1 MSTLWRPLL
10 GALLL
15 ARLAWASPAEQL
27 PVLPHTDPVLERAI
41 SRVYPSLVQIHVLTA
56 YAEGG
61 RERKF
66 QASGSGAIISPQGYV
81 ITNHHVVGKATSI
94 RVILPTFEEL
104 EATLVGTDPLADI
117 AVIKLDVSKRPPG
130 SPPLP
135 VAQFGQSSTLKV
147 GDTVLAMGC
156 PLALSQS
163 VTRGIVANTDM
174 RIPRAMELDG
184 ENVGSVVKWI
194 GHDAQIFPGNSGG
207 PLVNLD
213 GEIVGI
219 NELGMGLAGAIPS
232 DLARAVAEQLIAK
245 GKVERAWT
253 GLAFQPLLK
262 DAPPSVRGVLV
273 SAVLPGSPAAAAG
286 VKPGDRVLA
295 VEGRPA
301 NVRFDTQLPAFT
313 NELLQHTPGMPLTLT
328 LARGSQE
335 LQVTLS
341 PVLRDE
347 AQAKEMELKEWGL
360 TVRRLTRVEA
370 IELQRPDTRGV
381 LVSTLLP
388 GGPSDKAVPPLRHD
402 DVITQVQKQPVTSP
416 EALVQATADLLKGAH
431 SPVPVVVAFER
442 GAEKMLTLVEVGIRL
457 PQEPPAE
464 ARRGW
469 LPIATQVLS
478 PKLATALGYKG
489 RKGARVTQVY
499 PDGDS
504 TGLKVGDVVT
514 KVDDTLV
521 EASEPQDADVFDS
534 LIRAYQPGSKAQFSL
549 LRDGKPLTLTVT
561 LREGPR
567 QENELRV
574 YEDVALEFRARDISY
589 LDRVKRRWPKE
600 EAGAL
605 VSQVDAGGWAA
616 VGGLRMDDL
625 IISVDG
631 HPVQTVQELEAVLK
645 PVKEKKPH
653 HLTFFVKRGVQTL
666 FVELQPTWGDIR
678 EAAK

>member
-1 MSTLWRPLL
+1 MSTAWRLL
-10 GALLL
+10 FPVALATGL
-15 ARLAWASPAEQL
+15 ALAAPPEHT
-27 PVLPHTDPVLERAI
+27 PVIPHTDPVLERAI
-41 SRVYPSLVQIHVLTA
+41 NRVYPSLVQIHVLSA
-56 YAEGG
+56 YSEGG

-66 QASGSGAIISPQGYV
+66 QASGSGAIISADGYV

-117 AVIKLDVSKRPPG
+117 AVIKLDLSSRASG

-135 VAQFGQSSTLKV
+135 VAHFGQSSALKV

-174 RIPRAMELDG
+174 RIPRALELDG

-219 NELGMGLAGAIPS
+219 NELGIGLAGAIPA
-232 DLARAVAEQLIAK
+232 DLARSVAEQLIAK

-253 GLAFQPLLK
+253 GMSFQPLLK
-262 DAPPSVRGVLV
+262 DAPASMGGVLV
-273 SAVLPGSPAAAAG
+273 SAVLPGTPAAAAG
-286 VKPGDRVLA
+286 VKAGDRVLA

-301 NVRFDTQLPAFT
+301 TVRFDTQLPAFI
-313 NELLQHTPGMPLTLT
+313 NELLQHTPGAPLVLT
-328 LARGSQE
+328 LARGSTE
-335 LQVTLS
+335 LTVTLV
-341 PVLRDE
+341 PLLRDE
-347 AQAKEMELKEWGL
+347 ARAKEVELKEWGL
-360 TVRRLTRVEA
+360 TVRRLTRTES
-370 IELQRPDTRGV
+370 IDLQRPDARGV

-388 GGPSDKAVPPLRHD
+388 GGPSDKAVPPLRQN
-402 DVITQVQKQPVTSP
+402 DVITQVANKAVDSP
-416 EALVQATADLLKGAH
+416 EALVKATAELLKGARA
-431 SPVPVVVAFER
+431 PVSSVVNFER
-442 GAEKMLTLVEVGIRL
+442 GAEKLLTLVEVGIRP
-457 PQEPPAE
+457 PQEPAAE
-464 ARRGW
+464 ASRGW
-469 LPIATQVLS
+469 LPVATQVLS

-489 RKGARVTQVY
+489 RKGVRVTQVY

-504 TGLKVGDVVT
+504 TGLKVGDVIT
-514 KVDDTLV
+514 KVDDALV
-521 EASEPQDADVFDS
+521 EASEPQDSDVFDA
-534 LIRAYQPGSKAQFSL
+534 LVRAYKPGSKAQFAV
-549 LRDGKPLTLTVT
+549 LRGGKPTTLTIA

-567 QENELRV
+567 QENELRI
-574 YEDVALEFRARDISY
+574 YEDVTLEFRARDISY
-589 LDRVKRRWPKE
+589 LDRVKRRWSKE

-605 VSQVDAGGWAA
+605 VSQVDTGGWAA
-616 VGGLRMDDL
+616 VGGLRAEDL
-625 IISVDG
+625 IMSVDG
-631 HPVQTVQELEAVLK
+631 KPVRTVQELEALLK

-653 HLTFFVKRGVQTL
+653 HLTFFVKRGVHTL
-666 FVELQPTWGDIR
+666 FLELQPTWGDIR

>member
-1 MSTLWRPLL
+1 MSTGWRLVVATLCVAPL
-10 GALLL
+10 AI
-15 ARLAWASPAEQL
+15 AEQA

-41 SRVYPSLVQIHVLTA
+41 ARVYPALVQIHVLTA
-56 YAEGG
+56 YSEGG

-66 QASGSGAIISPQGYV
+66 QASGSGVIISADGHV

-104 EATLVGTDPLADI
+104 EAKLVGTDPLADI
-117 AVIKLDVSKRPPG
+117 AVIQLDLSKRPPG
-130 SPPLP
+130 APALP
-135 VAQFGQSSTLKV
+135 VAHFGESSALRV

-174 RIPRAMELDG
+174 RIPRALELDG

-219 NELGMGLAGAIPS
+219 NELGIGLAGAIPA
-232 DLARAVAEQLIAK
+232 DLARVVAEQLIAK
-245 GKVERAWT
+245 GHVDRAWT
-253 GLAFQPLLK
+253 GMVFQPLLK
-262 DAPPSVRGVLV
+262 NSPPSMTGVLV
-273 SAVLPGSPAAAAG
+273 SAVLPGTPSAAAG
-286 VKPGDRVLA
+286 VKAGDRVVA
-295 VEGRPA
+295 VEGRPVT
-301 NVRFDTQLPAFT
+301 VRFDTQLPAFT
-313 NELLQHTPGMPLTLT
+313 NELLQRTPGAPLNLT

-335 LQVTLS
+335 LKLTLT
-341 PVLRDE
+341 PLLRDE
-347 AQAKEMELKEWGL
+347 ARAKEVEVKEWGF

-370 IELQRPDTRGV
+370 IDLQRPDSKGV

-388 GGPSDKAVPPLRHD
+388 GGPSDKAVPSLRGG
-402 DVITQVQKQPVTSP
+402 DVITHVAQHPVDSP
-416 EALVQATADLLKGAH
+416 EALLKATADLLKGAH
-431 SPVPVVVAFER
+431 APVSTVVGFDR
-442 GAEKMLTLVEVGIRL
+442 GAEKLLTLVEVGIRP

-469 LPIATQVLS
+469 LPMATQVLS

-489 RKGARVTQVY
+489 RKGVRVTQVY
-499 PDGDS
+499 PDGEA
-504 TGLKVGDVVT
+504 TGFRVGDLIT

-521 EASEPQDADVFDS
+521 EASEPQDADLFDA
-534 LIRAYQPGSKAQFSL
+534 LVRAYKPGSKAQFAV
-549 LRDGKPLTLTVT
+549 LRDGKPVVLTVT
-561 LREGPR
+561 LLEGPR

-574 YEDVALEFRARDISY
+574 YQDVVLEFRYRDISY
-589 LDRVKRRWPKE
+589 LDRVRRRWSKE

-616 VGGLRMDDL
+616 VGGLRPDDL
-625 IISVDG
+625 IASVDG
-631 HPVQTVQELEAVLK
+631 KPVRSAQELEALLR
-645 PVKEKKPH
+645 PVKDEKPH
-653 HLTFFVKRGVQTL
+653 HLTFFVKRGVRTL
-666 FVELQPTWGDIR
+666 FLELQPTWGDIR
-678 EAAK
+678 QASK

>member
-1 MSTLWRPLL
+1 MSIGWRLL
-10 GALLL
+10 FPVVLVT
-15 ARLAWASPAEQL
+15 RLALAAPAEHAA
-27 PVLPHTDPVLERAI
+27 VLPHTDPVLERAI
-41 SRVYPSLVQIHVLTA
+41 SRVYPSLVQIHVLSA
-56 YAEGG
+56 YSEGG

-66 QASGSGAIISPQGYV
+66 QAFGSGAIISADGYV

-117 AVIKLDVSKRPPG
+117 AIIKLDLSARPAG
-130 SPPLP
+130 SSPLP
-135 VAQFGQSSTLKV
+135 VAHFGRSSALKV

-174 RIPRAMELDG
+174 RIPRALELDG

-219 NELGMGLAGAIPS
+219 NELGMGLAGAIPA

-253 GLAFQPLLK
+253 GMTFQPLLK
-262 DAPPSVRGVLV
+262 DAPASMTGVLV
-273 SAVLPGSPAAAAG
+273 AAVLPGTPAAAAG
-286 VKPGDRVLA
+286 VKAGDRVLA

-313 NELLQHTPGMPLTLT
+313 NELLQHTPGAPLVLK
-328 LARGSQE
+328 LARGPAE
-335 LQVTLS
+335 LTVTLS

-347 AQAKEMELKEWGL
+347 ARAKEVEFKEWGL
-360 TVRRLTRVEA
+360 TVRRVTRMES
-370 IELQRPDTRGV
+370 IDLQRPDTRGV

-388 GGPSDKAVPPLRHD
+388 GGPSDKAVPPLRQN
-402 DVITQVQKQPVTSP
+402 DVITQVAGKAVDSP
-416 EALVQATADLLKGAH
+416 DALRKATADILKGARA
-431 SPVPVVVAFER
+431 PVPCVVTFER
-442 GAEKMLTLVEVGIRL
+442 GAEKLLTLVEVGIL
-457 PQEPPAE
+457 PPQEPAAE
-464 ARRGW
+464 ASRGW

-489 RKGARVTQVY
+489 RKGARVTEVY

-504 TGLKVGDVVT
+504 IGLKVGDVIT
-514 KVDDTLV
+514 KVDDALV
-521 EASEPQDADVFDS
+521 EASEPQDSDVFDA
-534 LIRAYQPGSKAQFSL
+534 LLRAYKPMSKAQFAV
-549 LRDGKPLTLTVT
+549 LRDGRPLTLSVT

-567 QENELRV
+567 QENELRI
-574 YEDVALEFRARDISY
+574 YEDVPLEFRARDISY
-589 LDRVKRRWPKE
+589 LDRVRRRWPKE

-605 VSQVDAGGWAA
+605 VSQVDTGGWAA
-616 VGGLRMDDL
+616 VGGLRADDL
-625 IISVDG
+625 IMSVDG
-631 HPVQTVQELEAVLK
+631 KPVTTVQELEVLLK

-666 FVELQPTWGDIR
+666 FLELQPTWGDIR

>member
-1 MSTLWRPLL
+1 MSIGWRFVVPA
-10 GALLL
+10 ALLS
-15 ARLAWASPAEQL
+15 AFAFAAPPEHAV
-27 PVLPHTDPVLERAI
+27 VLPHTDPVLERAI
-41 SRVYPSLVQIHVLTA
+41 ARVYPSLVQIHVLSA
-56 YAEGG
+56 YSEGG

-66 QASGSGAIISPQGYV
+66 QASGSGAIISAEGYV

-117 AVIKLDVSKRPPG
+117 AVIKLDLSQRPPG

-135 VAQFGQSSTLKV
+135 VAHFGDSSKLRV

-174 RIPRAMELDG
+174 RIPRLMELDG

-219 NELGMGLAGAIPS
+219 NELGMGLAGAIPA
-232 DLARAVAEQLIAK
+232 DLARTVAEQLIAK
-245 GKVERAWT
+245 GKLERAWT
-253 GLAFQPLLK
+253 GMAFQPLLK
-262 DAPPSVRGVLV
+262 DSPPSMTGVLV
-273 SAVLPGSPAAAAG
+273 SAVLPGTPAAIAG
-286 VKPGDRVLA
+286 VKAGDRVLA
-295 VEGRPA
+295 VEGHPV

-313 NELLQHTPGMPLTLT
+313 NELLHHTPGAPLVLK

-335 LQVTLS
+335 LTVTLS
-341 PVLRDE
+341 PLLRDE
-347 AQAKEMELKEWGL
+347 ARAKEVELKEWGL
-360 TVRRLTRVEA
+360 TVRRLTRMES
-370 IELQRPDTRGV
+370 IDLQRPDTRGV

-388 GGPSDKAVPPLRHD
+388 GGPSDKAVPPLRQN
-402 DVITQVQKQPVTSP
+402 DVVTTVAGKPVDSP
-416 EALVQATADLLKGAH
+416 DALLSATTAILKGAKA
-431 SPVPVVVAFER
+431 PVPTVVGFER
-442 GAEKMLTLVEVGIRL
+442 GAEKFLTLVEVGIRS
-457 PQEPPAE
+457 PQEPAAE
-464 ARRGW
+464 ASRGW
-469 LPIATQVLS
+469 LPISTQVLS

-504 TGLKVGDVVT
+504 VGLKVGDVIT
-514 KVDDTLV
+514 KVDDALV
-521 EASEPQDADVFDS
+521 EASEPQDSDVFDA
-534 LIRAYQPGSKAQFSL
+534 LVRAYKPGSKAQFSV
-549 LRDGKPLTLTVT
+549 LRDGKPLTLTIT
-561 LREGPR
+561 LKEGPR

-589 LDRVKRRWPKE
+589 LDRVRRRWGKDE
-600 EAGAL
+600 SGAL
-605 VSQVDAGGWAA
+605 VSQVDTGGWAA
-616 VGGLRMDDL
+616 VGGLRADDL
-625 IISVDG
+625 ITSVDG
-631 HPVQTVQELEAVLK
+631 RPVQTVQELEVLLR
-645 PVKEKKPH
+645 PVKEKKPR

-666 FVELQPTWGDIR
+666 FLELQPTWGDIR
-678 EAAK
+678 EASK

>member
-1 MSTLWRPLL
+1 MSIGWRSLVPVVLIAPL
-10 GALLL
+10 AF
-15 ARLAWASPAEQL
+15 AAPPEQTA
-27 PVLPHTDPVLERAI
+27 VLPHSDPVLERAI
-41 SRVYPSLVQIHVLTA
+41 ARVYPSLVQIHVLSA
-56 YAEGG
+56 YSEGG

-66 QASGSGAIISPQGYV
+66 QASGSGAIISPEGYV

-117 AVIKLDVSKRPPG
+117 AIIKLNLSQRPPG

-135 VAQFGQSSTLKV
+135 VAHFGDSSTLKV

-174 RIPRAMELDG
+174 RIPRTFELDG

-219 NELGMGLAGAIPS
+219 NEIGMGLAGAIPS
-232 DLARAVAEQLIAK
+232 DLARTVAQQLIAT

-253 GLAFQPLLK
+253 GMSFQPLLK
-262 DAPPSVRGVLV
+262 NSPASMTGVLV
-273 SAVLPGSPAAAAG
+273 SAVLPGTPAAAAG
-286 VKPGDRVLA
+286 VKAGDRVLA
-295 VEGRPA
+295 VEGRPV
-301 NVRFDTQLPAFT
+301 NVRFDTQIPAFT
-313 NELLQHTPGMPLTLT
+313 NQLLQHTPGAPLALK
-328 LARGSQE
+328 LARGSTE
-335 LQVTLS
+335 LTVTLS

-347 AQAKEMELKEWGL
+347 ARAKELELKEWGL
-360 TVRRLTRVEA
+360 TVRRLTRMES
-370 IELQRPDTRGV
+370 IDLQRADTKGV

-388 GGPSDKAVPPLRHD
+388 GGPSDKAVPPLRQN
-402 DVITQVQKQPVTSP
+402 DVITTVAGKPIDSP
-416 EALVQATADLLKGAH
+416 DALVGATASLLKGAH
-431 SPVPVVVAFER
+431 APVPTIVGFER
-442 GAEKMLTLVEVGIRL
+442 GAEKLLTLVEVGIRA
-457 PQEPPAE
+457 PQEPAAE
-464 ARRGW
+464 ASRGW
-469 LPIATQVLS
+469 LPLSTQVLS

-499 PDGDS
+499 PDGES
-504 TGLKVGDVVT
+504 IGLKVGDVIT
-514 KVDDTLV
+514 KVDDALV
-521 EASEPQDADVFDS
+521 EASEPQDSDVFDG
-534 LIRAYQPGSKAQFSL
+534 LIRAYKPGSKAQFAL
-549 LRDGKPLTLTVT
+549 LRDGKALTLTVT

-567 QENELRV
+567 QENELRI

-589 LDRVKRRWPKE
+589 LDRVKRRWSKD

-605 VSQVDAGGWAA
+605 VSQVDIGGWAA
-616 VGGLRMDDL
+616 VGGLRADDL
-625 IISVDG
+625 ILAVDG
-631 HPVQTVQELEAVLK
+631 KPVHTVQELEVLLK
-645 PVKEKKPH
+645 PVRETKPH

-666 FVELQPTWGDIR
+666 FLEIQPTWGDIR

>member
-1 MSTLWRPLL
+1 MCIEWRLLFPVALVTTLAFAAPPEH
-10 GALLL
+10 A
-15 ARLAWASPAEQL
+15 AI
-27 PVLPHTDPVLERAI
+27 LPHTDPVLERAI
-41 SRVYPSLVQIHVLTA
+41 NRVYPSLVQIHVLSA
-56 YAEGG
+56 FSEGG

-66 QASGSGAIISPQGYV
+66 QASGSGAIISADGYV

-117 AVIKLDVSKRPPG
+117 AVIKLDLSQRPAG

-135 VAQFGQSSTLKV
+135 VARFGQSSALKV

-163 VTRGIVANTDM
+163 VTKGIVANTDM
-174 RIPRAMELDG
+174 RIPRTLELDG

-219 NELGMGLAGAIPS
+219 NELGMGLAGAIPA
-232 DLARAVAEQLIAK
+232 DLAHSVAEQLIAK

-253 GLAFQPLLK
+253 GMAFQPLLK
-262 DAPPSVRGVLV
+262 DAPESMTGVLV
-273 SAVLPGSPAAAAG
+273 AAVLPGTPAAAAG

-313 NELLQHTPGMPLTLT
+313 NELLQHSPGAPLVLK
-328 LARGSQE
+328 LVRGSQE
-335 LQVTLS
+335 LTVTLS

-347 AQAKEMELKEWGL
+347 ARAKEVELKEWGL
-360 TVRRLTRVEA
+360 TVRRLTR
-370 IELQRPDTRGV
+370 IESIDLQRPDTRGV

-388 GGPSDKAVPPLRHD
+388 GGPTDKAVPPLRPN
-402 DVITQVQKQPVTSP
+402 DVITQVGAKAVDSP
-416 EALVQATADLLKGAH
+416 EALVKATVDILKGARA
-431 SPVPVVVAFER
+431 PVSTVVAFER
-442 GAEKMLTLVEVGIRL
+442 GAEKLLTLVEVGIRP
-457 PQEPPAE
+457 PQEPAAE
-464 ARRGW
+464 ASRGW

-489 RKGARVTQVY
+489 RKGARVTQIY
-499 PDGDS
+499 PDGES
-504 TGLKVGDVVT
+504 VGLKVGDVVT
-514 KVDDTLV
+514 KVDDALV
-521 EASEPQDADVFDS
+521 EASEPQDSDVFDA
-534 LIRAYQPGSKAQFSL
+534 LVRAYKPGSKAQFAV
-549 LRDGKPLTLTVT
+549 LRDGKPLTLTIT

-574 YEDVALEFRARDISY
+574 YEDVTLEFRARDISY
-589 LDRVKRRWPKE
+589 LDRVKRRWPKDE
-600 EAGAL
+600 SGAL
-605 VSQVDAGGWAA
+605 VSQVDVGGWAA
-616 VGGLRMDDL
+616 VGGLRADDL
-625 IISVDG
+625 ISSVDG
-631 HPVQTVQELEAVLK
+631 KPVRTVAELEVLLK

-666 FVELQPTWGDIR
+666 FLELQPTWGDIR

>member
-1 MSTLWRPLL
+1 MSIGWRLLFPVALVATL
-10 GALLL
+10 AL
-15 ARLAWASPAEQL
+15 AAPPEHAA
-27 PVLPHTDPVLERAI
+27 VLPHTDPVLERAI
-41 SRVYPSLVQIHVLTA
+41 NRVYPSLVQIHVLSA
-56 YAEGG
+56 FSEGG

-66 QASGSGAIISPQGYV
+66 QASGSGAIISADGYV

-117 AVIKLDVSKRPPG
+117 AVIKLDLSQRPPG

-135 VAQFGQSSTLKV
+135 VAHFGQSSALKV

-163 VTRGIVANTDM
+163 VTKGIVANTDM
-174 RIPRAMELDG
+174 RIPRTLELDG

-219 NELGMGLAGAIPS
+219 NELGMGLAGAIPA
-232 DLARAVAEQLIAK
+232 DLAHSVAEQLIAK

-253 GLAFQPLLK
+253 GIAFQPLLK
-262 DAPPSVRGVLV
+262 DAPASMTGVLV
-273 SAVLPGSPAAAAG
+273 AAVLPGTPAAAAG

-313 NELLQHTPGMPLTLT
+313 NELLQHSPGALLQ
-328 LARGSQE
+328 LKLVRGSQE
-335 LQVTLS
+335 LTVTLS

-347 AQAKEMELKEWGL
+347 ARAKEVELKEWGL
-360 TVRRLTRVEA
+360 TVRRLTRMES
-370 IELQRPDTRGV
+370 IDLQRPDTHGV

-388 GGPSDKAVPPLRHD
+388 GGPTDKAVPPLRPN
-402 DVITQVQKQPVTSP
+402 DVITQVAAKAVDSP
-416 EALVQATADLLKGAH
+416 EALVKATLDILKGARA
-431 SPVPVVVAFER
+431 PVPTVVGFER
-442 GAEKMLTLVEVGIRL
+442 GAEKLLTLVEVGIRP
-457 PQEPPAE
+457 PQEPAAE
-464 ARRGW
+464 ASRGW

-499 PDGDS
+499 PDGES
-504 TGLKVGDVVT
+504 VGLKVGDVIT
-514 KVDDTLV
+514 KVDDALV
-521 EASEPQDADVFDS
+521 EASEPQDSDVFDA
-534 LIRAYQPGSKAQFSL
+534 LVRAYKPGSKAQFAM
-549 LRDGKPLTLTVT
+549 LRDGKPLVLTIT

-574 YEDVALEFRARDISY
+574 YEDVTLEFRARDISY
-589 LDRVKRRWPKE
+589 LDRVKRRWSKDE
-600 EAGAL
+600 TGAL
-605 VSQVDAGGWAA
+605 VSQVDVGGWAA
-616 VGGLRMDDL
+616 VGGLRADDL
-625 IISVDG
+625 ISSVDG
-631 HPVQTVQELEAVLK
+631 KPVRTVQELEVLLK

-666 FVELQPTWGDIR
+666 FLELQPTWGDIR